1 MGLYS
6 TSLHCGFSLNEK
18 KTAMDIGQ
26 NGNKGEIGTALL
38 DGGGSKSGRDSI
50 GRGGLR
56 EFLNNMSGIF

>member
-38 DGGGSKSGRDSI
+38 DGGVLNQ
-50 GRGGLR
+50 GG
-56 EFLNNMSGIF
+56 IV